1 MPKRPASEIIVHD
14 QSRKVPQPRG
24 KDQKIDRELQAELR
38 IAQALAAGADGTLEN
53 ISQDH
58 FEAEFKAMALNSKI
72 AAAADLDCYVDWCLA
87 EQRAAFPADPVT
99 LVRYIEAKVKAKAKP
114 ATIVRRISSIA
125 KAHHMLGLEPEGP
138 RNRMVRQTLVA
149 INKKKNQR
157 QAAAI
162 RVGENRT
169 GTSSPITI
177 QALLE
182 CCDST
187 LRGLRDAALLSV
199 GYYGGLRVSEL
210 TAATVEDLEVDV
222 DGTGTLTVPFSKT
235 EQEGEGAEVWMP
247 ADAVRRLR
255 AWLEAA
261 KIEEGVMFR
270 RIHVTRKK
278 AKDAIAPQA
287 WDSIPGHTRHYQE
300 RLEGQ
305 AATQAITVYTVGP
318 NPLTTQGVNAIYKRL
333 VERAWLDGLIE
344 VGKDSIDKTLKA
356 ISSHSL
362 RVGLTHDL
370 IALGADG
377 VAITN
382 AMRWTSPGTI
392 LRYGK
397 KLRAKSSATARF
409 LGGETE

>member
-1 MPKRPASEIIVHD
+1 MPERPASEIIIHD
-14 QSRKVPQPRG
+14 QSRKVPQPRRQDG
-24 KDQKIDRELQAELR
+24 KIDREMQAELR
-38 IAQALAAGADGTLEN
+38 IAQALATGAEGNLDS
-53 ISQDH
+53 ICQDR

-72 AAAADLDCYVDWCLA
+72 AVAADLDCYVDWCLA
-87 EQRAAFPADPVT
+87 ERRAAFPAEPVT
-99 LVRYIEAKVKAKAKP
+99 LVRYIEAKCKAKAKP

-125 KAHHMLGLEPEGP
+125 KAHHMLHLPPDGP
-138 RNRMVRQTLVA
+138 RDRMVRQTLVA
-149 INKKKNQR
+149 IGKKAKQR

-162 RVGENRT
+162 RVGESRT

-177 QALLE
+177 EALLK

-187 LRGLRDAALLSV
+187 LPGLRDAALLSV

-235 EQEGEGAEVWMP
+235 DQEGEGAEVWMP

-255 AWLEAA
+255 AWLVAA
-261 KIEEGVMFR
+261 EIEKGVMFR
-270 RIHVTRKK
+270 RIHVTRRK
-278 AKDAIAPQA
+278 ARDAAAPQA
-287 WDSIPGHTRHYQE
+287 WDSIPGHTRQYQE
-300 RLEGQ
+300 RLEGRE
-305 AATQAITVYTVGP
+305 ATPAITIYTVGSK
-318 NPLTTQGVNAIYKRL
+318 PLTTQGANAIYKRL

-344 VGKDSIDKTLKA
+344 VEDHDIVKALKA
-356 ISSHSL
+356 VSSHSL

-382 AMRWTSPGTI
+382 ALRWSSPGTI

-409 LGGETE
+409 LGDDTV

>member
-1 MPKRPASEIIVHD
+1 MPERPASEIIVHD

-162 RVGENRT
+162 HRHQLAHHHPSIT
-169 GTSSPITI
+169 GVLRQHASGPSRCSPSLSR
-177 QALLE
+177 LL
-182 CCDST
+182 
-187 LRGLRDAALLSV
+187 RR
-199 GYYGGLRVSEL
+199 
-210 TAATVEDLEVDV
+210 
-222 DGTGTLTVPFSKT
+222 
-235 EQEGEGAEVWMP
+235 P
-247 ADAVRRLR
+247 AR
-255 AWLEAA
+255 
-261 KIEEGVMFR
+261 
-270 RIHVTRKK
+270 
-278 AKDAIAPQA
+278 
-287 WDSIPGHTRHYQE
+287 
-300 RLEGQ
+300 
-305 AATQAITVYTVGP
+305 
-318 NPLTTQGVNAIYKRL
+318 
-333 VERAWLDGLIE
+333 ERADRGHRR
-344 VGKDSIDKTLKA
+344 G
-356 ISSHSL
+356 
-362 RVGLTHDL
+362 
-370 IALGADG
+370 
-377 VAITN
+377 
-382 AMRWTSPGTI
+382 P
-392 LRYGK
+392 
-397 KLRAKSSATARF
+397 
-409 LGGETE
+409 